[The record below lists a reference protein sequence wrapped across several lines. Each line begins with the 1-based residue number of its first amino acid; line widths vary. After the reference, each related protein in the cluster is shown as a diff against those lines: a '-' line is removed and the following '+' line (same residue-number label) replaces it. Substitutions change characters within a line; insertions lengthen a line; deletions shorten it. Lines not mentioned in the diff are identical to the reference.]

1 MKKTLLAAA
10 LFAGF
15 AGAAQADTT
24 VTLYGVLDTGIE
36 YIHASSKAGSYSA
49 VGMEGGG
56 VEAGSRL
63 GVKGEEDL
71 GGGNQAFFNA
81 VMGFN
86 LNDGSSL
93 QTGRTFGRE
102 AVVGLQSNA
111 WGKLQ
116 FGRGTSIA
124 NDLMSGTNYSTSFA
138 QNPGYAD
145 PFGTGYGEMG
155 LGNIASSLDTNRYD
169 NMVGYVSP
177 VFGGFQ
183 VGADYS
189 FNTSDSWSGGNTTSP
204 NAGLNPNNATPMGTR
219 TRAFDLGATYNNGPL
234 FLGLTYSQQNVPG
247 WTLTNGTTAKNST
260 TTLTTAPAG
269 SGSIRQVVFAGSY
282 DFTVLRV
289 YGAYVRGWNGLT
301 GSASAWTP
309 GGETPN
315 SIANGT
321 TFSSLLGGNLYSGM
335 KQNAFMLAVSAPITA
350 NLKVMAEYQHQTLG
364 GGAWA
369 AGNGSA
375 MNGVSA
381 GAQYNLSKRTN
392 VYAVAGY
399 VNGAQ
404 NVSGQKETVVFA
416 GINHSF

>member
-36 YIHASSKAGSYSA
+36 YINARSTSGSYSA
-49 VGMEGGG
+49 VGLEGGG

-63 GVKGEEDL
+63 GVKGQEDL

-86 LNDGSSL
+86 INDGGAN
-93 QTGRTFGRE
+93 QGGRIFGRE
-102 AVVGLQSNA
+102 AIVGLQNNS
-111 WGKLQ
+111 WGHLQ
-116 FGRGTSIA
+116 IGRGTTIA
-124 NDLMSGTNYSTSFA
+124 NDMMAGNNYSNFA
-138 QNPGYAD
+138 SNPGYAD
-145 PFGTGYGEMG
+145 PFGTGYGILG
-155 LGNIASSLDTNRYD
+155 LGSIATSLDTNRYD
-169 NMVGYVSP
+169 NMIGYMSP

-189 FNTSDSWSGGNTTSP
+189 FNTADAASGTAAGYTAATT
-204 NAGLNPNNATPMGTR
+204 TPMGSR
-219 TRAFDLGATYNNGPL
+219 TRGFDLGATYNNGPL
-234 FLGLTYSQQNVPG
+234 FLGLTYSQVN
-247 WTLTNGTTAKNST
+247 T
-260 TTLTTAPAG
+260 AG
-269 SGSIRQVVFAGSY
+269 SAAGGTPTAASSQGSIRQLVASGSY

-289 YGAYVRGWNGLT
+289 YGSYVRGWNGLV
-301 GSASAWTP
+301 GAAPGWTP
-309 GGETPN
+309 AAGGVTSSTIGGPTFATLG
-315 SIANGT
+315 ANT
-321 TFSSLLGGNLYSGM
+321 MYSGL
-335 KQNAFMLAVSAPITA
+335 KQNAFALGVSAPITA
-350 NLKVMAEYQHQTLG
+350 NFKLFGEYTHQTLG
-364 GGAWA
+364 GGAWS
-369 AGNGSA
+369 AGSGSA
-375 MNGVSA
+375 QNVVSA

-404 NVSGQKETVVFA
+404 NVANQKETVVFA